1 MDGAQES
8 LASLVVRDRHVLV
21 RRREVDLGKKAPE
34 LAGERAEQAPQD
46 LGPARLGI
54 RSKRRDERLVRE
66 RGRRVRPPSED
77 VETIFLGDSRELAHE
92 ARFADPRFAG
102 DRDDTAL
109 AGCRRAYM
117 LSQLREL
124 QLALPTYEDEATPRT

>member
-46 LGPARLGI
+46 LGTARLGI
-54 RSKRRDERLVRE
+54 RSKRCDERLVRE
-66 RGRRVRPPSED
+66 RGRLVGSRSGA
-77 VETIFLGDSRELAHE
+77 VETISLDASLELTREST
-92 ARFADPRFAG
+92 FGDPRFPG
-102 DRDDTAL
+102 DR
-109 AGCRRAYM
+109 
-117 LSQLREL
+117 
-124 QLALPTYEDEATPRT
+124 